1 MSALTGPANLPAS
14 IDAAPREMRPPSTLR
29 CFALL
34 VAVKAGLRVLGFG
47 RTHGIIVRI
56 SRGRDSAVEGSQPIV
71 NATAERVVM
80 AAAFF
85 PGRALCLEQ
94 SLALY
99 LLLRRMGIQAVLQ
112 FGVQTYPFA
121 AHAWVEHAGL
131 PVQERDE
138 FLRRFTPLIAPLEPL
153 S

>member
-1 MSALTGPANLPAS
+1 MSGPVARASVPA
-14 IDAAPREMRPPSTLR
+14 AGGVAREATAPSSVR

-34 VAVKAGLRVLGFG
+34 VAVKASLLLLGFG
-47 RTHGIIVRI
+47 RTHRLVMRLSGGKAAAAAAGCLPLV
-56 SRGRDSAVEGSQPIV
+56 SS
-71 NATAERVVM
+71 TADRVAM

-99 LLLRRMGIQAVLQ
+99 LLLRRMGIQADLR
-112 FGVQTYPFA
+112 FGVQAYPFA
-121 AHAWVEHAGL
+121 AHAWVEHGGEAVRESADRLKQLVSL
-131 PVQERDE
+131 P
-138 FLRRFTPLIAPLEPL
+138 TPRLE